1 MRERAVAGGGGEEE
15 METRRW
21 CVERKDR
28 RLRNRE
34 QGIVNRLVE
43 TREEEKKE

>member
-1 MRERAVAGGGGEEE
+1 
-15 METRRW
+15 METRRRY
-21 CVERKDR
+21 VERKDR

-43 TREEEKKE
+43 TREEAKKE

>member
-1 MRERAVAGGGGEEE
+1 
-15 METRRW
+15 METRRR

-34 QGIVNRLVE
+34 KGIVNRLVE
-43 TREEEKKE
+43 IREEEKNE